1 MFGYSDIRLM
11 CWFHVTQALKKNIIE
26 LVKSKEARIE
36 IDLDIHEIHR
46 SQNKETNGNG
56 WCKHIVGICS
66 NKANFPGL
74 IDPVVVISQR
84 AKGVPIESKRGRG
97 GLALMKLCLQKQD
110 KWYKESLLE
119 PIVPPVVE
127 PVVAPVK
134 PVIKRK
140 RVEEVE
146 EKPTKS
152 AGRPKKIVEPVVE
165 EPRRSKRNKK

>member
-1 MFGYSDIRLM
+1 M
-11 CWFHVTQALKKNIIE
+11 
-26 LVKSKEARIE
+26 
-36 IDLDIHEIHR
+36 
-46 SQNKETNGNG
+46 
-56 WCKHIVGICS
+56 
-66 NKANFPGL
+66 
-74 IDPVVVISQR
+74 VVISQR

-97 GLALMKLCLQKQD
+97 RPALMKLSLQRQD

-127 PVVAPVK
+127 PVSPPVVEPVVAAVK

-146 EKPTKS
+146 EMPTKRAGRPKKIVEPVVEEMPTKR

-165 EPRRSKRNKK
+165 EPRRSKRKKI

>member
-1 MFGYSDIRLM
+1 M
-11 CWFHVTQALKKNIIE
+11 
-26 LVKSKEARIE
+26 
-36 IDLDIHEIHR
+36 
-46 SQNKETNGNG
+46 
-56 WCKHIVGICS
+56 
-66 NKANFPGL
+66 
-74 IDPVVVISQR
+74 VVISQR

-97 GLALMKLCLQKQD
+97 RPALMKLCLQRQD

-127 PVVAPVK
+127 PVFPPVVEPVVAPVK
-134 PVIKRK
+134 PVFKRK

-146 EKPTKS
+146 EMPTKR

>member
-1 MFGYSDIRLM
+1 M

-97 GLALMKLCLQKQD
+97 RPALMKLCLQRQD

-127 PVVAPVK
+127 QVFPPVVESVVAPVK
-134 PVIKRK
+134 PVKRK

-146 EKPTKS
+146 EMPTKR
-152 AGRPKKIVEPVVE
+152 AGRPKKE
-165 EPRRSKRNKK
+165 EPRSSKRNKK